1 MDDLFL
7 QLLFNE
13 LNILDIAGTGSA
25 LGLLLF
31 EFVFSFLSHWIRPNS
46 SLMGSCL
53 QLFINELEAPG
64 HCRYWQ
70 CLG

>member
-1 MDDLFL
+1 MDLFL

-13 LNILDIAGTGSA
+13 LNIPDTAGTGSA
-25 LGLLLF
+25 LGLLFF
-31 EFVFSFLSHWIRPNS
+31 EIVFSFLSHWIRPSS
-46 SLMGSCL
+46 SLMGLGL

-64 HCRYWQ
+64 HCQYWQ